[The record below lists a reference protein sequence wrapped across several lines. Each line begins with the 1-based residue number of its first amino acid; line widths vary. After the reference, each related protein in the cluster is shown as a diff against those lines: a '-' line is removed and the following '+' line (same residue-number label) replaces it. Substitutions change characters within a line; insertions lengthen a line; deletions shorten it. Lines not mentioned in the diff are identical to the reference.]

1 MMIRQRQVDA
11 LDSWLQTCHASPS
24 VEVQNFVDVLQRDYA
39 AVKAALML
47 PWSNGPVEGHI
58 NRLKLIK
65 RIGYGR
71 MKLDLLRQRVLY
83 AAA

>member
-1 MMIRQRQVDA
+1 VA
-11 LDSWLQTCHASPS
+11 
-24 VEVQNFVDVLQRDYA
+24 VLQRDYA

-65 RIGYGR
+65 RSGYGR
-71 MKLDLLRQRVLY
+71 MQLDLLWQRMLY
-83 AAA
+83 DAA

>member
-1 MMIRQRQVDA
+1 MCRKTPDIKQLSV
-11 LDSWLQTCHASPS
+11 PS
-24 VEVQNFVDVLQRDYA
+24 GKLHSSLPT

-65 RIGYGR
+65 RSGYGR
-71 MKLDLLRQRVLY
+71 MKLNLLRQRVLY
-83 AAA
+83 DAA